1 MAMKPVMIV
10 GGGLAGLSL
19 GIALRQRAVPVTLL
33 EAGTYPR
40 HRVCGE
46 FISGIQEEALQAL
59 GIADL
64 LAGAERPRETAWYE
78 GEHAFFKGHLPE
90 RAYGVS
96 RYFLDEALAERFCA
110 LGGEL
115 LTGRRFAGDDAAEGT
130 VLAGGRNARTAKDSP
145 EGWVGLKAHFGGLE
159 ALADLEVH
167 FGDGAYVGVTRV
179 EGGWSNV
186 TGLFWRGAI
195 SSDASGGAGNALRKA
210 VAEAGMAALGK
221 RLDRAQLR
229 EGSLKGLN
237 RFELGWQPAFG
248 RGVRIG
254 DAAAMIPPLTGNGM
268 TMALQGALAAL
279 EPLRAWSAGLAD
291 WATTEQAVAETQRR
305 LFGGRLRWAAALQA
319 ILMRPLLRKCC
330 AASLRHGWVSFETL
344 YRKVR

>member
-1 MAMKPVMIV
+1 MRPVTIV
-10 GGGLAGLSL
+10 GGGLAGLAL
-19 GIALRQRAVPVTLL
+19 GTALRQRAVPVTVL

-46 FISGIQEEALQAL
+46 FISGIREEALHAL
-59 GIADL
+59 GIADS
-64 LAGAERPRETAWYE
+64 LAAAERPEETVWYE
-78 GEHAFFKGHLPE
+78 GGRAFFNGRLPE

-96 RYFLDEALAERFCA
+96 RYFLDQALAERLCA

-115 LTGRRFAGDDAAEGT
+115 ITGRRFVCEEAAEGT
-130 VLAGGRNARTAKDSP
+130 VLACGRPARAGKESP
-145 EGWVGLKAHFGGLE
+145 EGWLGLKAHFGGLE

-167 FGDGAYVGVTRV
+167 FGHGAYVGVTRV
-179 EGGWSNV
+179 EEGWSNV

-195 SSDASGGAGNALRKA
+195 SSSGGGGNALQRA
-210 VAEAGMAALGK
+210 VAAAGMAALGT

-229 EGSLKGLN
+229 EGSLKGVN
-237 RFELGWQPAFG
+237 RFELGWQPGFG

-254 DAAAMIPPLTGNGM
+254 DAAAIIPPLTGNGM

-279 EPLRAWSAGLAD
+279 EPLQAWSTGLLD
-291 WATTEQAVAETQRR
+291 WTATERAVAETQRR
-305 LFGGRLRWAAALQA
+305 LFRSRLRWAAALQC
-319 ILMRPLLRKCC
+319 ILMRPLLRKWC

>member
-1 MAMKPVMIV
+1 MRPVTIV

-19 GIALRQRAVPVTLL
+19 GIALRRRAVPVTVL
-33 EAGTYPR
+33 EAGNYPR

-46 FISGIQEEALQAL
+46 FISGIRGEALHAL

-64 LAGAERPRETAWYE
+64 LAEAKRPQETVWYE
-78 GEHAFFKGHLPE
+78 GERAFFRGRLPE
-90 RAYGVS
+90 QAYGVS
-96 RYFLDEALAERFCA
+96 RYFLDGALAERFCA

-115 LTGRRFAGDDAAEGT
+115 LVGRRFAGEELGEGT
-130 VLAGGRNARTAKDSP
+130 VLACGRPVRGGREP
-145 EGWVGLKAHFGGLE
+145 EGGWLGLKAHFSGVE

-167 FGDGAYVGVTRV
+167 FGEGAYVGVAQV

-195 SSDASGGAGNALRKA
+195 SGDGGGGNVLRRAL
-210 VAEAGMAALGK
+210 AEAGMAALAK

-229 EGSLKGLN
+229 EGSLKGVN
-237 RFELGWQPAFG
+237 RFELGWQPDFG
-248 RGVRIG
+248 RGIRIG

-279 EPLRAWSAGLAD
+279 EPVAAWSEGRSD
-291 WATTEQAVAETQRR
+291 WGKTERAVIEEQRR
-305 LFGGRLRWAAALQA
+305 LFVPRLRWAAALQS
-319 ILMRPLLRKCC
+319 ILMRPLFRKAC
-330 AASLRHGWVSFETL
+330 AAALRQGWVSFETL